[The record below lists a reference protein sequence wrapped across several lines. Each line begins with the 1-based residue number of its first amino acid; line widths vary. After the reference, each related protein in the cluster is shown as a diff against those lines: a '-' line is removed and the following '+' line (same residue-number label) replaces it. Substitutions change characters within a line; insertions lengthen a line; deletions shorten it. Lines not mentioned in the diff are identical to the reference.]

1 MTWETILESANFT
14 MNNKWCLCSSGMRQT
29 IKVEKCKQ
37 CVLNGVSAMGKNKSK
52 ERLVSARQFFFQ
64 DSFSLNMTFTEV
76 ISMEVDI

>member
-1 MTWETILESANFT
+1 M
-14 MNNKWCLCSSGMRQT
+14 
-29 IKVEKCKQ
+29 
-37 CVLNGVSAMGKNKSK
+37 LNGVSAMGKNKSK